1 MRLKIG
7 CKTLDDLLDGG
18 VESGALTE
26 FYGEAGSGKTNI
38 CLQLARNCAEQGKKV
53 VYIDTEGVSTER
65 LKQICGSDFENT
77 GKNILFFEPYSLDEQ
92 DKIIDKAVRLA
103 EGRDVGLIVLDS
115 ATMFYRHL
123 LGNGHDVESLRMLSQ
138 QITKLLGVA
147 RKKFIP
153 VVITSQVFT
162 NIEKNE
168 IEPLGGQALKHSA
181 KAIIRLDKLSRG
193 RRKATII
200 KHRALSDESCA
211 EFALTNNGVEPA
223 KKISMFSRSE
233 KA

>member
-1 MRLKIG
+1 MKLKIE
-7 CKTLDDLLDGG
+7 CKPLDDLLDGG
-18 VESGALTE
+18 VENGALTE

-38 CLQLARNCAEQGKKV
+38 CLQLSRNCAKQGRKV
-53 VYIDTEGVSTER
+53 VYIDTEGVSIER
-65 LKQICGSDFENT
+65 LKQICGSDFENIS
-77 GKNILFFEPYSLDEQ
+77 KNILFFEPYSLDEQ
-92 DKIIDKAVRLA
+92 DKIIDKVVRLA
-103 EGRDVGLIVLDS
+103 EGRDIGLVVLDS
-115 ATMFYRHL
+115 ATMFYRYL

-147 RKKFIP
+147 RKKSVP

-200 KHRALSDESCA
+200 KHRALSDESYA
-211 EFALTNNGVEPA
+211 EFVLTDKGVDSG
-223 KKISMFSRSE
+223 KKIFR
-233 KA
+233 